1 MTFKMTA
8 NESVAIDGCQG
19 KEIQRA
25 SNVTELDQFYVRVYA
40 VIKLFVIT
48 RRSIFR
54 YHGYLTPI

>member
-1 MTFKMTA
+1 MTA